1 METDVPAA
9 QVMKESGAVSTSTA
23 TAASTSPSS
32 PALLSDEDEDED
44 EEGDL
49 NITTRRRRRRLQSL
63 NDGGGRGREIDG
75 HTAGSSAP
83 SSARLFVTVYHGVPG
98 TQCGSSFYT
107 TRSFVQ
113 SPLD

>member
-49 NITTRRRRRRLQSL
+49 NITTRRRRRLQSL